1 MFWIVLIGTLVIGF
15 WAQAKVKRCFAHYSQ
30 IRAHNGFRGGDVA
43 AQILRSAGIHDV
55 GIHVQRGQ
63 LNDHYDPIRKRLVLS
78 DQNYHG
84 TSISA
89 IAVAAHECGHALQH
103 QQSYGPL
110 KFRMASV
117 GITSFA
123 NGMLTWIMIGGLFL
137 GLIPFQIALPIL
149 ALCWG
154 VIMAF
159 NLVTLPVEF
168 DASRRAKVVLN
179 QMGFTST
186 STEDEGVS
194 KVLNAAAFTYVA
206 AFISSLGW
214 FLYYILPF
222 VTGGSDD

>member
-30 IRAHNGFRGGDVA
+30 IRAHNGYSGGDVA

-117 GITSFA
+117 RITSFA